1 MTKIKIVGALVFSI
15 SILLTILFNYVSQK
29 NKISNDILKTIN
41 QEKALTQEISKNIF
55 YIYKKNDTSDFQLN
69 NAIQSFFND
78 INNKENE
85 LNNINSLAIK
95 NQNSKILILWNKFYL
110 KVEKFRNLYKISTPY
125 STILLEKLVNDIY
138 KINLELIMEFDKLLN
153 LHQEE
158 LQNELNRYKNIEY
171 ALFFFLVILLIYLFT
186 QIKQIFIFIQKFSL
200 ISKKIINNP
209 SIKNLEPIKDDEIAS
224 NKSLS
229 DATNNFNL
237 LIQQLNN
244 SVNHSA
250 DSIERSCESLE
261 VVEKNIEDVIEF
273 IYAMEDEELLDKNLT
288 KKEDIIIQSLE
299 ELTTSMQNLKK
310 LKIDL
315 NDLVS
320 QK

>member
-1 MTKIKIVGALVFSI
+1 MTKIKIVGALVFTI

-29 NKISNDILKTIN
+29 NKISNNILNTIN

-55 YIYKKNDTSDFQLN
+55 YIYKKNDTSDFQLKN
-69 NAIQSFFND
+69 SIKSFFNT

-85 LNNINSLAIK
+85 LNNINSQAIK
-95 NQNSKILILWNKFYL
+95 NQNNKILILWNKFYL
-110 KVEKFRNLYKISTPY
+110 KVEKFRALHKVSTPY
-125 STILLEKLVNDIY
+125 STILLETLVNDIY
-138 KINLELIMEFDKLLN
+138 KINLKLIMEFDKLIH

-158 LQNELNRYKNIEY
+158 LQSEINRYKNIEY
-171 ALFFFLVILLIYLFT
+171 TLFFLLVIFLLYLFT

-209 SIKNLEPIKDDEIAS
+209 SIKNLEPIKDDDIAS

-229 DATNNFNL
+229 DATNNFNF
-237 LIQQLNN
+237 LISQLNN
-244 SVNHSA
+244 SVNHSVE
-250 DSIERSCESLE
+250 SIEHSCQSLE

-273 IYAMEDEELLDKNLT
+273 IYAMEEEDSLDKDLT

-320 QK
+320 KK